1 VDPLLVPADLAG
13 AAPHCLRGR
22 RRSSG
27 WFSPSLSCR
36 PVVLPDL
43 HVQLTAPCH
52 QPFAAVCLLG
62 GWFPRIPGSGPG
74 DGGSGKTGGCSWVVG
89 LSRDISPYNRERGIR
104 SNIPWTGDL
113 GDIPEPRWAGKVRS
127 RTLYEAQ
134 CQWTAFQ
141 AWLRYSRRLLLGTNA
156 IEASVFGLIHLLA
169 RAITIWRVL
178 GWTRSLTIINYTRQ
192 PGADRLVS
200 GRYLCGFPLKFS
212 FILRGWRGRSGKT
225 PANRCGD

>member
-1 VDPLLVPADLAG
+1 MGTHCAVGIPVWKTSAMVGSTTFTTLASIGPMMLPSITVARISHFFSPAVEFSAAIVDPLLVPADLAG

-104 SNIPWTGDL
+104 SNIP
-113 GDIPEPRWAGKVRS
+113 
-127 RTLYEAQ
+127 
-134 CQWTAFQ
+134 
-141 AWLRYSRRLLLGTNA
+141 
-156 IEASVFGLIHLLA
+156 
-169 RAITIWRVL
+169 
-178 GWTRSLTIINYTRQ
+178 
-192 PGADRLVS
+192 
-200 GRYLCGFPLKFS
+200 
-212 FILRGWRGRSGKT
+212 
-225 PANRCGD
+225 